1 MPFSSIAGGK
11 QRCSSFDGLDKLVA
25 NANIGA

>member
-1 MPFSSIAGGK
+1 MPSFSIAGGK
-11 QRCSSFDGLDKLVA
+11 QRCLSFAGLDKLVA